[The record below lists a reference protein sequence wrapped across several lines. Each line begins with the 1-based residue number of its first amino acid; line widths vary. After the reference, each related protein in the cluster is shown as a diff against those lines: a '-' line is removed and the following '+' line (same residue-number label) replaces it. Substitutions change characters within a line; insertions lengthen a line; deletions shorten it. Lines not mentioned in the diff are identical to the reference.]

1 MRQIAQALMLSA
13 ALGYQTDQTVVPSTT
28 VSTDNLKPGY
38 SVESKYWVE
47 TIKATDQLVV
57 QLTTMVPYES
67 LNEGQIVQ
75 SYLQFL
81 YGQNDSGKDTWDMAV
96 CSGFF
101 TSFATIEES
110 TFAAHDSYLDLRGAM
125 VYNSS
130 KGYDVFMT
138 ASIPPDD
145 KQDWTVDPAGEGSEV
160 YCTIGS
166 CFFTCKMQR
175 PLTTSESDKD
185 VQFSKNSAPTV
196 FGGFRIYET

>member
-1 MRQIAQALMLSA
+1 MR
-13 ALGYQTDQTVVPSTT
+13 
-28 VSTDNLKPGY
+28 
-38 SVESKYWVE
+38 
-47 TIKATDQLVV
+47 
-57 QLTTMVPYES
+57 LTTMVPYES
-67 LNEGQIVQ
+67 LNEGQIIQ

-81 YGQNDSGKDTWDMAV
+81 YGQNESGKDTWDMAV

-145 KQDWTVDPAGEGSEV
+145 KQDWSVDPVGEGSEV
-160 YCTIGS
+160 YCTIDS
-166 CFFTCKMQR
+166 CYFSCKMQR
-175 PLTTSESDKD
+175 PLATSESDKD
-185 VQFSKNSAPTV
+185 VQFSTKSALTV